1 MTKKIRIGALISGG
15 GTNLQAIV
23 DACRDGRINGRMV
36 FVGSDNPGAD
46 GLARA
51 HQDNIPTF
59 VVDYNSIIRA
69 AKAGLDKVK
78 LPDDFDYTDI
88 RAKQNFFGDRDDP
101 AGINLFLTSK
111 P

>member
-23 DACRDGRINGRMV
+23 DACREGRIDGRMV
-36 FVGSDNPGAD
+36 FVGSDNPAAA

-51 HQDNIPTF
+51 RRKNIPTF

-69 AKAGLDKVK
+69 TTAELDKVK

-88 RAKQNFFGDRDDP
+88 RAKQTFFLDDSDDP
-101 AGINLFLTSK
+101 ARIKHFY
-111 P
+111 

>member
-23 DACRDGRINGRMV
+23 DACRDGRINGRIV

-51 HQDNIPTF
+51 RRDNIPTF

-69 AKAGLDKVK
+69 AKAELDQVE
-78 LPDDFDYTDI
+78 LPDDL
-88 RAKQNFFGDRDDP
+88 A
-101 AGINLFLTSK
+101 AGRHGLHLKAADEAGNEAEADVVIDCRE
-111 P
+111 